1 MRNLDVF
8 IEIHGK
14 EYYVGGIHGNNVM
27 DASFKYDD
35 EYLNKGHAISVMLPL
50 RKEAFSPSETSCFFE
65 GLLPEGFS
73 RKSVAAW
80 LHADENDY
88 LTILAGLGK
97 ECLGAIRIEEAGRNE
112 VDDPQYELL
121 TAKQVKELAAE
132 GATKS
137 TELLVKSH
145 LSLTGASGKVGL
157 YYNEGRWF
165 QPIGT
170 APSTHIVKQ
179 SHVRLK
185 HIVENEQLSLRTAAH
200 LGIPTIDSFIV
211 NHGTYQDSEI
221 LLASKRYDRNIE
233 NSVKSID
240 GMPCPL
246 RLHQEDFAQALGIP
260 GQRKYESAGDGY
272 LEKIFNLIRKNSNNP
287 LRDQILLLDILIYDV
302 LIGNTDNHI
311 KNLSLLYSSDL
322 SGISLAPAYDLV
334 STMLYKES
342 TAEMSI
348 VIADEIRWDRI
359 KKDTFIAA
367 SPEMGI
373 ASKVIEREYKRLV
386 EKFPVALLES
396 MKELRLEGFLNID
409 EIGQKMMK
417 LYKSVVLRR

>member
-88 LTILAGLGK
+88 LT
-97 ECLGAIRIEEAGRNE
+97 
-112 VDDPQYELL
+112 
-121 TAKQVKELAAE
+121 
-132 GATKS
+132 
-137 TELLVKSH
+137 
-145 LSLTGASGKVGL
+145 GASGKVGL

-200 LGIPTIDSFIV
+200 LGIPTIDSP
-211 NHGTYQDSEI
+211 N
-221 LLASKRYDRNIE
+221 
-233 NSVKSID
+233 NSI
-240 GMPCPL
+240 
-246 RLHQEDFAQALGIP
+246 H
-260 GQRKYESAGDGY
+260 
-272 LEKIFNLIRKNSNNP
+272 
-287 LRDQILLLDILIYDV
+287 
-302 LIGNTDNHI
+302 
-311 KNLSLLYSSDL
+311 
-322 SGISLAPAYDLV
+322 
-334 STMLYKES
+334 
-342 TAEMSI
+342 
-348 VIADEIRWDRI
+348 
-359 KKDTFIAA
+359 KK
-367 SPEMGI
+367 
-373 ASKVIEREYKRLV
+373 V
-386 EKFPVALLES
+386 
-396 MKELRLEGFLNID
+396 
-409 EIGQKMMK
+409 
-417 LYKSVVLRR
+417 